1 MGSKAKQYCNEQNI
15 EITMNT
21 NVSTEA
27 IDSLLNR
34 GTVDVNVKKD
44 LEKRLQNGDVLRVKF
59 GIDPTGT
66 DLHLGHMVPFR
77 KLREFQKMGHHIIL
91 LFGTF
96 TGKIGDPTGKDKL
109 RVPLTDA
116 DIERNMKTYLEQ
128 AGKILD
134 MEKVEIVKNGDWL
147 EKLNFAD
154 VLQLAGSFTASQM
167 MQRDMFQKRIAEKKD
182 INLVEFFYPLMQGYD
197 SVPIKADVEIGGTDQ
212 LFNLMAGRKIQ
223 EHFDMRPQNIITVPI
238 LEGLDG
244 HEKMS
249 KSLGN
254 YVGVMDSPTDIFGK
268 IMSIPDALMEK
279 YFMLLTDIS
288 NEEIQKIL
296 EKHPREAKM
305 QLAHTITETFASQEE
320 ADQAQEEFIRIFSER
335 KKDAI
340 PDDIPEISLEEGE
353 YEIFELA
360 KKTGLFPTNTEA
372 RRKIEEGAVKIDG
385 EKISEIKTEIAFSSG
400 NQKIFQ
406 MGKRKFCR
414 IICR

>member
-1 MGSKAKQYCNEQNI
+1 MVNTDKNAI
-15 EITMNT
+15 E
-21 NVSTEA
+21 
-27 IDSLLNR
+27 SLLNR
-34 GTVDVNVKKD
+34 GTENVNVKAD
-44 LEKRLQNGDVLRVKF
+44 LQKKLESGKPIRVKF

-66 DLHLGHMVPFR
+66 DLHLGHMVPFK
-77 KLREFQKMGHHIIL
+77 KLREFQKMGHQIVL

-109 RVPLTDA
+109 RKPLTDD
-116 DIERNMKTYLEQ
+116 DIKKNMETYLEQ

-134 MEKVEIVKNGDWL
+134 MSTVEIVKNGDWL

-154 VLQLAGSFTASQM
+154 VLQLAGSFTVSQM
-167 MQRDMFQKRIAEKKD
+167 LQRDMFQKRLAEKKD

-223 EHFDMRPQNIITVPI
+223 EHFGMAPQNIITVPI

-254 YVGVMDSPTDIFGK
+254 YIGVLDTPTDIFGK
-268 IMSIPDALMEK
+268 IMSIPDSLMEK
-279 YFMLLTDIS
+279 YFLLLTDIS
-288 NEEIQKIL
+288 AEEIQKIL
-296 EKHPREAKM
+296 ELHPREAKIR
-305 QLAHTITETFASQEE
+305 LGIEITTQYSSAEE
-320 ADQAQEEFIRIFSER
+320 AEHAKEEFIRIFSER

-340 PDDIPEISLEEGE
+340 PDDIPEISLPAGK
-353 YEIFELA
+353 YEALDLA
-360 KKTGLFPTNTEA
+360 IKTQLFATNSDA
-372 RRKIEEGAVKIDG
+372 RRKIQEGAVKVNAEKVADIKVEISVEAG
-385 EKISEIKTEIAFSSG
+385 ESL
-400 NQKIFQ
+400 IFQ

-414 IICR
+414 VVGV